1 MMNNST
7 NINLQV
13 ITKDRKMFSGAIKSA
28 QFPGIDGLFGVL
40 HNHAPMIFVL
50 KKGSI
55 KIKKED
61 KKEDFIKIEGGIMEV
76 FKNEIV
82 VLAD

>member
-1 MMNNST
+1 M
-7 NINLQV
+7 NLQV
-13 ITKDRKMFSGAIKSA
+13 ITKDKMIYSGEVKAA

-76 FKNEIV
+76 FKNEII